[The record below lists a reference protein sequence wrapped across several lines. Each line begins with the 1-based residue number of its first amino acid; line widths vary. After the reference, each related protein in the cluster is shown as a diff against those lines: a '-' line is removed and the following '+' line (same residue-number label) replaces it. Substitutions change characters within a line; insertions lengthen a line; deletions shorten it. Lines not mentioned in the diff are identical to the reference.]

1 MMNLN
6 DLKDSYNQ
14 LDRNLEFLSKQRK
27 TDSDRLAKL
36 EIEMNDAKTKK
47 ANTQKAEI
55 LLMSKAT
62 EIRDSAIDTIESIV
76 TTGIKFIYGDDYRV
90 QFDKHE
96 EQREDGN
103 KSGFKI
109 GFQIVSDTENGE
121 LVTGINDRGG
131 GLAEVTSS
139 LVRFAFLKMKNHD
152 GFILLD
158 ESWSAVSADLKM
170 QNLIEFIA
178 HYVKENDLQL
188 ILNTHRAEMFGKIA
202 DNILRVQKNN
212 GVAKVSK
219 VTYET
224 IQEEQL
230 NLIDD

>member
-1 MMNLN
+1 MNLS
-6 DLKDSYNQ
+6 DLKTKYNA
-14 LDRNLEFLSKQRK
+14 LDRELEFLSKQRK
-27 TDSDRLAKL
+27 IDTDRLSKL
-36 EIEMNDAKTKK
+36 EQEMNDAKNKK
-47 ANTQKAEI
+47 SNTQKAEI

-109 GFQIVSDTENGE
+109 GFQIVSETENGE

-158 ESWSAVSADLKM
+158 ESWSAVSADSKM

-202 DNILRVQKNN
+202 DNILRVQKLN

-230 NLIDD
+230 SLIDD

>member
-1 MMNLN
+1 MNLN

-188 ILNTHRAEMFGKIA
+188 ILNTHRAEMFGKTA

>member
-27 TDSDRLAKL
+27 TDSDRLVKL

-109 GFQIVSDTENGE
+109 GFQIVSETENGE

>member
-36 EIEMNDAKTKK
+36 EIEMNNAKTKK

>member
-1 MMNLN
+1 MNLI
-6 DLKDSYNQ
+6 DLKTKYNA
-14 LDRNLEFLSKQRK
+14 LDRELEFLTKQRK
-27 TDSDRLAKL
+27 IDVERLSKL
-36 EIEMNDAKTKK
+36 EQEMNDAKNKK
-47 ANTQKAEI
+47 SNTQKAEI

-109 GFQIVSDTENGE
+109 GFQIVSETENGE

-158 ESWSAVSADLKM
+158 ESWSAVSADSKM

-202 DNILRVQKNN
+202 DNILRVQKLN

-230 NLIDD
+230 SLIDD

>member
-1 MMNLN
+1 MNLS
-6 DLKDSYNQ
+6 DLKTKYNA
-14 LDRNLEFLSKQRK
+14 LDRELEFLSKQRK
-27 TDSDRLAKL
+27 IDTDRLSKL
-36 EIEMNDAKTKK
+36 EQEMNDAKNKK
-47 ANTQKAEI
+47 SNTQKAEI

-109 GFQIVSDTENGE
+109 GFQIVSETENGE
-121 LVTGINDRGG
+121 LITGINDRGG

-158 ESWSAVSADLKM
+158 ESWSAVSADSKM

-202 DNILRVQKNN
+202 DNILRVQKLN

-230 NLIDD
+230 SLIDD

>member
-1 MMNLN
+1 MNLI
-6 DLKDSYNQ
+6 DLKTKYNA
-14 LDRNLEFLSKQRK
+14 LDRELEFLSKQRK
-27 TDSDRLAKL
+27 IDIERLSKL
-36 EIEMNDAKTKK
+36 EQEMNDAKNKK
-47 ANTQKAEI
+47 SNTQKAEI

-109 GFQIVSDTENGE
+109 GFQIVSETENGE

-158 ESWSAVSADLKM
+158 ESWSAVSADSKM

-202 DNILRVQKNN
+202 DNILRVQKLN

-230 NLIDD
+230 SLIDD

>member
-1 MMNLN
+1 MNLN

-170 QNLIEFIA
+170 QN
-178 HYVKENDLQL
+178 
-188 ILNTHRAEMFGKIA
+188 
-202 DNILRVQKNN
+202 
-212 GVAKVSK
+212 
-219 VTYET
+219 
-224 IQEEQL
+224 
-230 NLIDD
+230 